1 MIIVSDSVVRSIA
14 SRQMAFEAVRDA
26 FVSAAEGKGVNFPVV
41 IGHGMLQQNQFG
53 CKSGTA
59 LERPI
64 SGVKIGSYWPDNH
77 LKGRPNHDSTT
88 LLMDNDDGSIWA
100 IVSAGYLNGLRTAA
114 ADAVA
119 TSLLARPDAAV
130 VGMLGAGHQ
139 AEFEVR
145 AVADIRSIE
154 SVLIWSRQEARARE
168 LAGKLS
174 DLGMPVSPAD
184 TETVCRSADILI
196 TATPS
201 AQPLFSDPDWIRPG
215 THISAMG
222 ADTPGKQELPV
233 TLVRNGRLFAD
244 LPEQSRRIGEFQHIA
259 AAHPGV
265 AIAAIGDVIT
275 GSTPG
280 RMSTQDITIFDSSG
294 IALQDLFVAER
305 VVSASLSAKAALE
318 VEFQF

>member
-1 MIIVSDSVVRSIA
+1 MIIVSESAVRLVA
-14 SRQMAFEAVRDA
+14 SRQMAFEAVRGA
-26 FVSAAEGKGVNFPVV
+26 FVSVAEGKGVNFPVV
-41 IGHGMLQQNQFG
+41 IGHGMQRQDQFG

-59 LERPI
+59 LDRPV

-88 LLMDNDDGSIWA
+88 LLIDNDDGSIWA

-119 TSLLARPDAAV
+119 TSHLARPDAAV
-130 VGMLGAGHQ
+130 VGILGAGHQ

-145 AVADIRSIE
+145 AVADVRSLE
-154 SVLIWSRQEARARE
+154 SVLIWSRQGDRARQ

-174 DLGMPVSPAD
+174 DLGVPVSPAD
-184 TETVCRSADILI
+184 KETVCRSADVLI

-201 AQPLFSDPDWIRPG
+201 TEPLFADPDWIRPG

-233 TLVRNGRLFAD
+233 DLVKNGRLFAD

-259 AAHPGV
+259 LADPDV
-265 AIAAIGDVIT
+265 SIAAIGDVIT
-275 GSTPG
+275 GARPG
-280 RMSTQDITIFDSSG
+280 RLSPDDITIFDSSG

-305 VVSASLSAKAALE
+305 VVAAAVSAKAALE
-318 VEFQF
+318 VEF

>member
-1 MIIVSDSVVRSIA
+1 MIIVPDNIVRSIA

-41 IGHGMLQQNQFG
+41 IGHGMLRQNAFA
-53 CKSGTA
+53 CKSGTV
-59 LERPI
+59 LDRPI

-77 LKGRPNHDSTT
+77 LKGRPSHDSTT
-88 LLMDNDDGSIWA
+88 LLMDNDNGSIWA

-119 TSLLARPDAAV
+119 TSVLARPDAAV

-145 AVADIRSIE
+145 AVADVRSIE
-154 SVLIWSRQEARARE
+154 SVLVWSRQGDRARE
-168 LAGKLS
+168 LADRLS
-174 DLGMPVSPAD
+174 DLGVTVHPAD
-184 TETVCRSADILI
+184 MEMVRRSADTLI
-196 TATPS
+196 SATPS
-201 AQPLFSDPDWIRPG
+201 SEPLFTNPDWIRPG

-233 TLVRNGRLFAD
+233 DLVKNARLFAD

-259 AAHPGV
+259 SVEPDAT
-265 AIAAIGDVIT
+265 IAAIGDVIT
-275 GSTPG
+275 GTLPG
-280 RMSTQDITIFDSSG
+280 RTSSEEITIFDSSG

-305 VVSASLSAKAALE
+305 VVSAALSANAAVE
-318 VEFQF
+318 VEF

>member
-1 MIIVSDSVVRSIA
+1 MIIVPDKIVRSIA

-26 FVSAAEGKGVNFPVV
+26 FVSVAEGKGVNFPVV
-41 IGHGMLQQNQFG
+41 IGHGMLRQNAFG

-59 LERPI
+59 LDRPV

-77 LKGRPNHDSTT
+77 LKGQPNHDSTT
-88 LLMDNDDGSIWA
+88 LLMDNDDGTIWA

-119 TSLLARPDAAV
+119 TSVLARPDAAV

-145 AVADIRSIE
+145 AVADVRPIE
-154 SVLIWSRQEARARE
+154 SVLIWSRQGARARQ

-174 DLGMPVSPAD
+174 DLGVTVRPAD
-184 TETVCRSADILI
+184 MEMVCRSADILI
-196 TATPS
+196 SATPS
-201 AQPLFSDPDWIRPG
+201 SESLFTNSDWIRPG

-233 TLVRNGRLFAD
+233 DLVKNARLFAD

-259 AAHPGV
+259 SVEPDV
-265 AIAAIGDVIT
+265 AIAAIGDVAT
-275 GSTPG
+275 GALTG
-280 RMSTQDITIFDSSG
+280 RISPEDITIFDSSG

-305 VVSASLSAKAALE
+305 VVAAAISANAAVE
-318 VEFQF
+318 VEF

>member
-1 MIIVSDSVVRSIA
+1 MPMLIVSAGVVRSIA
-14 SRQMAFEAVRDA
+14 SRQMAFDAVRAA
-26 FVSAAEGKGVNFPVV
+26 FICAAEGKGVNFPVV
-41 IGHGMLQQNQFG
+41 IGHGMLQTNEFG

-59 LERPI
+59 LDRPL
-64 SGVKIGSYWPDNH
+64 SGVKIGSYWPENH
-77 LKGRPNHDSTT
+77 RRGRPNHDTTT
-88 LLMDNDDGSIWA
+88 LLIDNDNGSIWA

-119 TSLLARPDAAV
+119 TSALARPEAAV

-145 AVADIRSIE
+145 AVADVRSIE
-154 SVLIWSRQEARARE
+154 SVLIWSRQATRARE

-174 DLGMPVSPAD
+174 DLGVTVRTAD
-184 TETVCRSADILI
+184 VETVCRSADILI
-196 TATPS
+196 SATPS
-201 AQPLFSDPDWIRPG
+201 NEPLFTNSGWVRPG

-233 TLVRNGRLFAD
+233 DLVKKGRLFAD

-259 AAHPGV
+259 SDDPDV
-265 AIAAIGDVIT
+265 AIAAIGDVLT
-275 GSTPG
+275 GSVPG
-280 RMSTQDITIFDSSG
+280 RTLPQDITIFDSSG

-305 VVSASLSAKAALE
+305 VVSAAISANAALE
-318 VEFQF
+318 VEF

>member
-1 MIIVSDSVVRSIA
+1 MIIVPDRIVRSVA

-26 FVSAAEGKGVNFPVV
+26 FVSAAQGKGVNFPVV
-41 IGHGMLQQNQFG
+41 IGHGMLRQNEFA

-59 LERPI
+59 LDRPI

-77 LKGRPNHDSTT
+77 LKGRPNHDTTT
-88 LLMDNDDGSIWA
+88 LLIDSDNGNIWA
-100 IVSAGYLNGLRTAA
+100 AVSAGYLNGLRTAA

-119 TSLLARPDAAV
+119 ASVLARPEAAV

-145 AVADIRSIE
+145 AVADVRSIE
-154 SVLIWSRQEARARE
+154 SVLVWSRQGDRARR
-168 LAGKLS
+168 LADKLS
-174 DLGMPVSPAD
+174 DLGAILSTAD
-184 TETVCRSADILI
+184 RETVCRSADILI

-201 AQPLFSDPDWIRPG
+201 REPLFTNSDWIRPG

-233 TLVRNGRLFAD
+233 DLVKNGRLFAD
-244 LPEQSRRIGEFQHIA
+244 LPVQSRRIGEFQHIA
-259 AAHPGV
+259 SVEPDAT
-265 AIAAIGDVIT
+265 IAAIGDVIT
-275 GSTPG
+275 GEDLG
-280 RMSTQDITIFDSSG
+280 RVSPEDITIFDSSG

-305 VVSASLSAKAALE
+305 VVCAALSANAVVD
-318 VEFQF
+318 VEF